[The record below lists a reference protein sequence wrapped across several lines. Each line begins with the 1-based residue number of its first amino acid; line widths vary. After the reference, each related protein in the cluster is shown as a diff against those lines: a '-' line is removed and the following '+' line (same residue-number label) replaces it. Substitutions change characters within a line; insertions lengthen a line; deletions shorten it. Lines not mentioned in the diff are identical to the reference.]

1 MHGTSQAEILRI
13 RRENLAAERVEKA
26 RKEKAKSAEKERVY
40 DQLQA
45 IGGLWKTP
53 DAVDEG
59 LEGLKTGKRGE
70 QKVLLDAVKTQI
82 SFRKKNLSQE
92 IPAKLGSFSQDKKAF
107 SHEEITQRLKNI
119 VQLKQPDSEST

>member
-53 DAVDEG
+53 DEG
-59 LEGLKTGKRGE
+59 LERMKNGKHGK

-92 IPAKLGSFSQDKKAF
+92 IPAKFGSFSQDKKAF
-107 SHEEITQRLKNI
+107 SLEEITQRLKNI

>member
-45 IGGLWKTP
+45 IGGLMKTQ
-53 DAVDEG
+53 DAVEG
-59 LEGLKTGKRGE
+59 LERLKTGKRGD

-92 IPAKLGSFSQDKKAF
+92 IPAKLGSFSQDKKAY
-107 SHEEITQRLKNI
+107 SLEEMT
-119 VQLKQPDSEST
+119 